1 MNKLNMLDRAYFIS
15 IIFTVPFFV
24 ELTNELGFLVTTGL
38 VVLYAV
44 VGAKLVRKL
53 SSYFYQTD

>member
-1 MNKLNMLDRAYFIS
+1 MLDRAYFIS

-53 SSYFYQTD
+53 SSYFYPTD